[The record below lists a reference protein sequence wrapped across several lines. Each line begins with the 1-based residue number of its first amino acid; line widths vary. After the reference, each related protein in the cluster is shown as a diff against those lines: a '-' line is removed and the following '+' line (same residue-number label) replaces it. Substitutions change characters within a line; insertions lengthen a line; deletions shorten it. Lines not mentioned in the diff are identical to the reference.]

1 MPTRAVEGL
10 AERCDFSGFLG
21 AVVAVGS
28 HESVLKFELSN
39 RGLVRDRKVMVL
51 NDLLDGVSN
60 LPNFLRGLHGR
71 WSEGMKRLY
80 ARLLLWLIRPALNRD
95 TEIKSAKISASL
107 SEMLPEIKRR
117 VTSAIRDR
125 QG

>member
-1 MPTRAVEGL
+1 
-10 AERCDFSGFLG
+10 
-21 AVVAVGS
+21 
-28 HESVLKFELSN
+28 
-39 RGLVRDRKVMVL
+39 
-51 NDLLDGVSN
+51 
-60 LPNFLRGLHGR
+60 
-71 WSEGMKRLY
+71 MKRLY